1 MAETAETTVNEAG
14 AAATQGTVPPA
25 DPTPA
30 PQDSTPPAQP
40 EPAAEAPQPQAEEPE
55 GMGAEEEKEEPAKE
69 HAEKKEGN
77 DVLGA
82 PEKGYDETGIELPEG
97 IQLDEGAIEAF
108 KKECKDLN
116 LSQAAYSKLVT
127 NMTSVLAK
135 RAEEQSAQ
143 VKQALTAEAK
153 ADPQI
158 GGANYAANLKSASRF
173 YAKFFDAETRQF
185 FESVGLNRHAGFIK
199 GCLAAQQALS
209 DDAVVKGGRSGEL
222 STAERA
228 RAFFPNSKMN

>member
-14 AAATQGTVPPA
+14 AAATEGDVPPA

-30 PQDSTPPAQP
+30 PQDATPPAQP
-40 EPAAEAPQPQAEEPE
+40 ETSAEAPQPKDEEPE
-55 GMGAEEEKEEPAKE
+55 GMGADEEEGESKEE
-69 HAEKKEGN
+69 AEKKEGN

-158 GGANYAANLKSASRF
+158 GGVNYAANLKSASRF

>member
-1 MAETAETTVNEAG
+1 MAETAETTVNEAD
-14 AAATQGTVPPA
+14 AAATEGAVPPA

-30 PQDSTPPAQP
+30 PQEAPPPVPP
-40 EPAAEAPQPQAEEPE
+40 EPAAETPQPKADDPD
-55 GMGAEEEKEEPAKE
+55 GMGAEEETEEKKED
-69 HAEKKEGN
+69 AEKKEGN

-135 RAEEQSAQ
+135 RAEEQSAP
-143 VKQALTAEAK
+143 VKQALTAEAT

-158 GGANYAANLKSASRF
+158 GGAIYAANLKSASRF

>member
-14 AAATQGTVPPA
+14 AAATEGDVPPA

-30 PQDSTPPAQP
+30 PQDATPPAQP
-40 EPAAEAPQPQAEEPE
+40 ETSAEAPQPKDEEPE
-55 GMGAEEEKEEPAKE
+55 GMGADEEEGESKEE
-69 HAEKKEGN
+69 AEKKEGN

-153 ADPQI
+153 ADSQI

>member
-1 MAETAETTVNEAG
+1 MAETAETTVNEAD
-14 AAATQGTVPPA
+14 AAATEGAVPPA

-30 PQDSTPPAQP
+30 PQEATPPVPP
-40 EPAAEAPQPQAEEPE
+40 EPAAETPQPKADEPE
-55 GMGAEEEKEEPAKE
+55 GMGAEEETEEKKED
-69 HAEKKEGN
+69 AEKK
-77 DVLGA
+77 
-82 PEKGYDETGIELPEG
+82 EG

>member
-1 MAETAETTVNEAG
+1 MARYRKIDVRMWNDRKFRELSDNGKLAFILLLTHPDTTQIGTIRTRVSNLADELGWQRDAMSHAIQEVTLNGMIDADEKAG
-14 AAATQGTVPPA
+14 LMVINNFLKYN
-25 DPTPA
+25 A
-30 PQDSTPPAQP
+30 PSSP
-40 EPAAEAPQPQAEEPE
+40 
-55 GMGAEEEKEEPAKE
+55 
-69 HAEKKEGN
+69 
-77 DVLGA
+77 
-82 PEKGYDETGIELPEG
+82 
-97 IQLDEGAIEAF
+97 
-108 KKECKDLN
+108 
-116 LSQAAYSKLVT
+116 
-127 NMTSVLAK
+127 
-135 RAEEQSAQ
+135 
-143 VKQALTAEAK
+143 K

>member
-14 AAATQGTVPPA
+14 AAATEGAVPPA

-30 PQDSTPPAQP
+30 PQDATPPAQP
-40 EPAAEAPQPQAEEPE
+40 ETSAEAPQPKDEEPE
-55 GMGAEEEKEEPAKE
+55 GMGADEEEGESKEE
-69 HAEKKEGN
+69 AEKKEGN

-185 FESVGLNRHAGFIK
+185 F
-199 GCLAAQQALS
+199 
-209 DDAVVKGGRSGEL
+209 
-222 STAERA
+222 
-228 RAFFPNSKMN
+228 